1 MQNIIFNQ
9 TIIFGRLTMTLAVPD
24 YIWLNQVNE
33 LKHQIIVNEHAK
45 LPKNDTLQLSI

>member
-1 MQNIIFNQ
+1 
-9 TIIFGRLTMTLAVPD
+9 MTLAVPD

-45 LPKNDTLQLSI
+45 LPKMIHSNDPYKKHCEITYYMINLSL